1 MTSSVS
7 PSIVPPSYD
16 DSVFINCPFDKQYLN
31 LLHAILFTVHDCGF
45 VARHAL
51 EDVGGRES
59 RLDKICRIVQES
71 RWSIHDISR
80 VQLSRGSGLP
90 RFNMPFECGLAYG
103 AMRFGQTTDR
113 DVLVMAA
120 VQFQDKASLSDL
132 AGIDPAYHGNDVGQ
146 VIAGVRRFLS
156 RKRKAVRMRS
166 HEDIARRLRKFEAA
180 LPLAL
185 RGKSTKLAT
194 MRSLDYVN
202 DWVVLAAEWM
212 TLNPK
217 A

>member
-1 MTSSVS
+1 MTAATAPV
-7 PSIVPPSYD
+7 VPPSYD
-16 DSVFINCPFDKQYLN
+16 DSVFINCPFDKQYVD
-31 LLHAILFTVHDCGF
+31 LLHAILFAVHDCGF

-59 RLDKICRIVQES
+59 RLDKICRIVKES

-80 VQLSRGSGLP
+80 VQLARGSGLP
-90 RFNMPFECGLAYG
+90 RFNMPFECGVAYG

-120 VQFQDKASLSDL
+120 VHFQDKASLSDL
-132 AGIDPAYHGNDVGQ
+132 AGIDPAYHGNDRTT

-156 RKRKAVRMRS
+156 RKRSLIRMRS
-166 HEDIARRLRKFEAA
+166 HEDIARRLDKFEAA
-180 LPLAL
+180 LPKAL
-185 RGKSTKLAT
+185 RGKGTKLAT
-194 MRSLDYVN
+194 MKSLDYIN
-202 DWVVLAAEWM
+202 DWVLLAAEWM
-212 TLNPK
+212 ALNPT